1 MPKAAYLSGPSRPA
15 PLCRSWLFVE
25 GANEEA
31 LQTAPASGAD
41 VLIQELEDFTPP
53 GERPKARQ
61 LAPET
66 YADWRAAG
74 AVVAV
79 RVNPLAGDG
88 MDDLAAVMKGA
99 PDIVALP
106 KVHGPEYIVELDAA
120 VSRFERDYGLP
131 EGRTRLLPNVESAKG
146 LVNLMAIA
154 AASPRVVGCLIASED
169 LAADLGAERGMDS
182 AELDYA
188 RQRFVLECRAAE
200 VVAVDCPFTFR
211 DDEGAAAETRWARRR
226 GYTAKSAVHHAHA
239 KIINEILT
247 PTAEAVAQAR
257 RVVEQFEAARAKGE
271 ARVEVDGARVEWP
284 NYLNANRLIDRF
296 EALAQASAPR

>member
-1 MPKAAYLSGPSRPA
+1 MKTQNHEQNKTRPA

-31 LQTAPASGAD
+31 LASAPASGAD

-53 GERPKARQ
+53 AERPKARA
-61 LAPET
+61 LAVE
-66 YADWRAAG
+66 AFAAWRAAG

-79 RVNPLAGDG
+79 RVNPLSRDG
-88 MDDLAAVMKGA
+88 MDDLEAVMKGA

-106 KVHGPEYIVELDAA
+106 KVHGPEYVVDLDEA
-120 VSRFERDYGLP
+120 VTRFERDYGLP

-146 LVNLMAIA
+146 LVRVGEIA
-154 AASPRVVGCLIASED
+154 GASPRVIGCLVASED

-188 RQRFVLECRAAE
+188 RARFLVECRAAE

-211 DDEGAAAETRWARRR
+211 DDDGAAAETLWARRR

-239 KIINEILT
+239 RIINDILT
-247 PTAEAVAQAR
+247 PSGEAVAQAR
-257 RVVEQFEAARAKGE
+257 IVKQRFEESRARGE
-271 ARVEVDGARVEWP
+271 ARVEVDGALVELP
-284 NYLNANRLIDRF
+284 NYLNACRLIERY
-296 EALAQASAPR
+296 EALRRASR

>member
-1 MPKAAYLSGPSRPA
+1 MPKTISLSDVNRPA
-15 PLCRSWLFVE
+15 SLCRSWLFVE

-31 LQTAPASGAD
+31 LRTAPASGAD

-53 GERPKARQ
+53 AERPRARQ
-61 LAPET
+61 LAPES
-66 YADWRAAG
+66 YAAWRAAG

-106 KVHGPEYIVELDAA
+106 KVHGPDYVVELDDA
-120 VSRFERDYGLP
+120 VTRFERDYGLP

-146 LVNLMAIA
+146 LVRVGEIA
-154 AASPRVVGCLIASED
+154 MASPRVVGCLIASED

-211 DDEGAAAETRWARRR
+211 DDDGAASETRWARRR

-239 KIINEILT
+239 RIINDILT
-247 PTAEAVAQAR
+247 PSEDAVATAR
-257 RVVEQFEAARAKGE
+257 HVVERFEAARARGE
-271 ARVEVDGARVEWP
+271 ARVEVDGALVELP
-284 NYLNANRLIDRF
+284 NYLNAKRLIERH
-296 EALAQASAPR
+296 EALRQAIR

>member
-1 MPKAAYLSGPSRPA
+1 MKMASTDYSLEVIRPA

-25 GANEEA
+25 GANETA
-31 LQTAPASGAD
+31 LASAPASGAD

-53 GERPKARQ
+53 AERPKARA
-61 LAPET
+61 LAVET
-66 YADWRAAG
+66 YAAWREAG
-74 AVVAV
+74 AAVAV

-106 KVHGPEYIVELDAA
+106 KVHGPEFVVELDKA
-120 VSRFERDYGLP
+120 VTRFERDYGLP

-146 LVNLMAIA
+146 LVNLLAIA
-154 AASPRVVGCLIASED
+154 GASPRVVACLIASED

-182 AELDYA
+182 AELEYA
-188 RQRFVLECRAAE
+188 RARFLVECRAAE

-211 DDEGAAAETRWARRR
+211 DDDGAAAESLWARRR

-239 KIINEILT
+239 RIINDILT
-247 PTAEAVAQAR
+247 PSEEAVAQAR
-257 RVVEQFEAARAKGE
+257 RVMAHFDAGRAQGE
-271 ARVEVDGARVEWP
+271 ARVEVDGALVELP
-284 NYLNANRLIDRF
+284 NYLNAVRLVERF
-296 EALAQASAPR
+296 EALRQA